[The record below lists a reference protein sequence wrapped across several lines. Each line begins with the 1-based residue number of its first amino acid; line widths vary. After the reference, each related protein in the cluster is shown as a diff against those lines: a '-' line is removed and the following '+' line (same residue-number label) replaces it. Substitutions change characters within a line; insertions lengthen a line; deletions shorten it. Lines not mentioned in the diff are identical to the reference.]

1 MVVNMGFAADVF
13 LNLSAGFNVQSKEA
27 RPDARDVGTNASLF
41 QGLAVIGTD
50 CHLCVRKPGLLISL
64 RL

>member
-41 QGLAVIGTD
+41 Q
-50 CHLCVRKPGLLISL
+50 
-64 RL
+64 